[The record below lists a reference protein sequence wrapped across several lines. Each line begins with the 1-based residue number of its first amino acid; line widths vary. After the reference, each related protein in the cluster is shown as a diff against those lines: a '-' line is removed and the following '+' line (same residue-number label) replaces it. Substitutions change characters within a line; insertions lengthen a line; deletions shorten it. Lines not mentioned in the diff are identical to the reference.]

1 MVLKTTF
8 YCTSTKENFLRII
21 KTGNSSQYILNNQKS
36 LPYYFYKLFLN
47 ASTDKYFSPPS
58 GKIVITFFPFPNFLA
73 TS

>member
-1 MVLKTTF
+1 MDSSILINKFLSEYKNKQFILSYLNLNV
-8 YCTSTKENFLRII
+8 KE
-21 KTGNSSQYILNNQKS
+21 S

-58 GKIVITFFPFPNFLA
+58 GKTVTTFFPFPSFLA